1 MKISENINFHFLKYF
16 SPFPV
21 IFAKISGISGNFR
34 RRSPWALHG
43 LSMGSPLAPGLT
55 KEKGDLRSDEA
66 EGRSP
71 FSFVPQ
77 RRFAPGVAEGN
88 RRPFGVPGEYYISST
103 LRVNPHRGSIVQCT
117 IPILFRRDVL
127 LQRFS
132 LFSMGK
138 GLAVRRLF
146 GRGGPQKIAIRA
158 S

>member
-1 MKISENINFHFLKYF
+1 
-16 SPFPV
+16 
-21 IFAKISGISGNFR
+21 
-34 RRSPWALHG
+34 
-43 LSMGSPLAPGLT
+43 MGSPLAPGLT
-55 KEKGDLRSDEA
+55 KEKADLRSDEA

-146 GRGGPQKIAIRA
+146 GGGGSAENANPGELAA
-158 S
+158 

>member
-1 MKISENINFHFLKYF
+1 MYF
-16 SPFPV
+16 V
-21 IFAKISGISGNFR
+21 
-34 RRSPWALHG
+34 
-43 LSMGSPLAPGLT
+43 APGLT

-138 GLAVRRLF
+138 GLAVRRFFWVETCGDLWKLVETCGNLWELVEACGSVWKLVGTSGSS
-146 GRGGPQKIAIRA
+146 GRRPLMRA
-158 S
+158 APSDEGAALS